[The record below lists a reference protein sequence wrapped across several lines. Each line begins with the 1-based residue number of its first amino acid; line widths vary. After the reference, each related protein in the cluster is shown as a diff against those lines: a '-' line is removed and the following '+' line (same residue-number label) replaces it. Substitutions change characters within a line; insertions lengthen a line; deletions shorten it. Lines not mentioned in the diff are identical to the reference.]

1 MTKLKQEV
9 QDAKGDLLEIKG
21 RVRAM
26 DALEVA
32 VDELSKRLNATERE
46 QRRLAMEREMDKQVL
61 VWRCGE
67 LGGENRCGEAWRRG
81 GLNRMTCQQQR
92 TKHRRFGA

>member
-1 MTKLKQEV
+1 MAKLKQEV
-9 QDAKGDLLEIKG
+9 KDARGDLLEIKG

-46 QRRLAMEREMDKQVL
+46 QRRLAMEREMDKQVC

-67 LGGENRCGEAWRRG
+67 LGGEAGVGKCEGV
-81 GLNRMTCQQQR
+81 
-92 TKHRRFGA
+92 KV